1 MYLRLS
7 ASRGFRTFV
16 ADPAAHERSAH
27 VSINSRTVARLT
39 TTSKKLDKAT
49 VPATLGHQAEAFTMN
64 KAPSLVPADEGL
76 TWREICV
83 QFPDEW
89 VVLVDAD
96 WVDDHNFE
104 FGSATVFAHR
114 KHRREATSDLGVA
127 CGEFQNVGCFF
138 TGRIRG
144 PMPRFGGS

>member
-1 MYLRLS
+1 
-7 ASRGFRTFV
+7 
-16 ADPAAHERSAH
+16 
-27 VSINSRTVARLT
+27 
-39 TTSKKLDKAT
+39 
-49 VPATLGHQAEAFTMN
+49 MN
-64 KAPSLVPADEGL
+64 KAPSLVPADERL

-104 FGSATVFAHR
+104 FGSATVFTHR
-114 KHRREATSDLGVA
+114 KHRREATADLGAA
-127 CGEFQNVGCFF
+127 CGKFQNVGCFF